1 MKQNNSLPL
10 WRVVLIAV
18 FSVIG
23 LTCAFILQDD
33 ARLIV
38 GYGHGYPTDWKE
50 ESQNGKIFDHDSQGH
65 YIRGNWEYV
74 SESRI
79 GNVSNLDSRGY
90 PLENNWVNIGN
101 IYWCLQDFEDV
112 NANEDFGKLIQLYAY
127 DITGWDDPNYG
138 EEASLWIYD
147 ISPKLRKTKKSSS
160 KFYKEICDS
169 YTMGANS
176 MWKKTNALNNVL
188 VLKSGPA
195 LDISMNTDQ
204 TSSSMLVEK
213 FIVLKNNR
221 VYSFHFTND
230 KIEVKGLNTFET
242 FNKRCLSI
250 LKRFDFTSYERWK
263 VRYAKGISL
272 VNKEQKERY
281 YWCRNLFVLSVLSLV
296 LVFFLFF
303 KKLGNLNLFAKRLAI
318 YDVIGFFLAVIALI
332 FASIKELSINTEHLS
347 WYVITFY
354 IHYGLLC
361 SIMYRYLA
369 GKSNLADSNKYSL
382 IPNWLNEASI
392 LKSERS
398 KRILLILLLYP
409 LFFVLPLPYIG
420 DLIFI
425 FYILPVAFIFLIIY
439 GIAWIRG
446 GKTSNPKILK
456 ESVPEQ
462 QNGKVFC
469 RHCGKLIDA
478 DSEYC
483 CYCGKKV

>member
-1 MKQNNSLPL
+1 MKQNNTLPL

-23 LTCAFILQDD
+23 LTCAFILQNNS
-33 ARLIV
+33 RLIV
-38 GYGHGYPTDWKE
+38 NY
-50 ESQNGKIFDHDSQGH
+50 H
-65 YIRGNWEYV
+65 YDYVENWGND
-74 SESRI
+74 SRI
-79 GNVSNLDSRGY
+79 GNISDRDSRGY
-90 PLENNWVNIGN
+90 PLNNNWVNIGN
-101 IYWCLQDFEDV
+101 IYWCSQDFEDV

-127 DITGWDDPNYG
+127 DITDWDNPNYG

-147 ISPKLRKTKKSSS
+147 ISPKLRKAKKNSSN
-160 KFYKEICDS
+160 FYKEICDS
-169 YTMGANS
+169 YTVGANS

-204 TSSSMLVEK
+204 TSSSKLVEK
-213 FIVLKNNR
+213 FIVLENDR

-230 KIEVKGLNTFET
+230 KIEVEGLNTFDT

-263 VRYAKGISL
+263 VRYTKYTYLAK
-272 VNKEQKERY
+272 KEQKERN
-281 YWCRNLFVLSVLSLV
+281 YWNRNLFVLSVLSLV
-296 LVFFLFF
+296 LIFFLFF
-303 KKLGNLNLFAKRLAI
+303 KKLGNHNLFAKKLAI
-318 YDVIGFFLAVIALI
+318 YDVIGFLLAVIALVI
-332 FASIKELSINTEHLS
+332 ASINELDINTKHVS
-347 WYVITFY
+347 WYVIISY

-369 GKSNLADSNKYSL
+369 GKSNIADSYKYSL
-382 IPNWLNEASI
+382 IPNWLNKVSI

-398 KRILLILLLYP
+398 KRTLLILLLYP

-420 DLIFI
+420 DFILI

-439 GIAWIRG
+439 GIIWVIG
-446 GKTSNPKILK
+446 GKTSNSKISK

-462 QNGKVFC
+462 QNSKVFC